1 MEARLQEATRM
12 HTAPGVQ
19 AHFHASADLYKRW
32 SPQGHLHFGFWR
44 WPMSPFDR
52 RAMLDEL
59 VRQVVRELRARQ
71 GDRLA
76 DLGCGYGAAARL
88 VAHELGARMEAI
100 TIVEE
105 QAIEGQVAA
114 LAAGIDHLVR
124 MRHADFRRT
133 GLADGSLDGAY
144 ALESLCYGKGAA
156 KADVIAEIAR
166 IIKPGGRLALVDGF
180 LLKRPAGLRAR
191 MVRTVEQGWALPCFP
206 QRDAFIDALD
216 AQGFADIR
224 VRDLSWNVAPCAAH
238 GPILMVQG
246 WIERRLNGTRLNALE
261 RAHLRSCLLG
271 IALGTQR
278 DLFRYLMITA
288 TKAA

>member
-1 MEARLQEATRM
+1 MEAHLQEATRM
-12 HTAPGVQ
+12 RTHRGVQ

-44 WPMSPFDR
+44 WPMSPFNR

-88 VAHELGARMEAI
+88 VARELGARMEAI

-114 LAAGIDHLVR
+114 LAAGTDHLVR
-124 MRHADFRRT
+124 TRHADFRRT
-133 GLADGSLDGAY
+133 GLADGSIDGAY
-144 ALESLCYGKGAA
+144 ALESLCYGTGAA
-156 KADVIAEIAR
+156 KADAIAESAR

-180 LLKRPAGLRAR
+180 LLKRPTGLRAR
-191 MVRTVEQGWALPCFP
+191 LVRTVEEGWALPCFP
-206 QRDAFIDALD
+206 KRDAFIDALD

-224 VRDLSWNVAPCAAH
+224 VRDLSWSVAPCAAH
-238 GPILMVQG
+238 GPVLMVQG

>member
-1 MEARLQEATRM
+1 MEALLKNATRM
-12 HTAPGVQ
+12 RTDPEVQ

-32 SPQGHLHFGFWR
+32 SPQGHLHFGYWR

-52 RAMLDEL
+52 KAMLDEL
-59 VRQVVRELRARQ
+59 VRQVASELNPRQ

-88 VAHELGARMEAI
+88 VAREFDAAVEAI

-114 LAAGIDHLVR
+114 LAAGIDHLVC
-124 MRHADFRRT
+124 MRHTDFRQT
-133 GLADGSLDGAY
+133 GLADSSIDGAY
-144 ALESLCYGKGAA
+144 ALESLCYGTGAA

-166 IIKPGGRLALVDGF
+166 IVRPGGRLALVDGF
-180 LLKRPAGLRAR
+180 LLKRPTGFRAR
-191 MVRTVEQGWALPCFP
+191 MVHTVEHGWALPCFP
-206 QRDAFIDALD
+206 QHDAFIDALD
-216 AQGFADIR
+216 AHGFTDIR

-238 GPILMVQG
+238 GPLLMVQG
-246 WIERRLNGTRLNALE
+246 WSERRLNGTRLNALE
-261 RAHLRSCLLG
+261 QAHLKSCLLG

-278 DLFRYLMITA
+278 NLFRYLMITA
-288 TKAA
+288 RKY